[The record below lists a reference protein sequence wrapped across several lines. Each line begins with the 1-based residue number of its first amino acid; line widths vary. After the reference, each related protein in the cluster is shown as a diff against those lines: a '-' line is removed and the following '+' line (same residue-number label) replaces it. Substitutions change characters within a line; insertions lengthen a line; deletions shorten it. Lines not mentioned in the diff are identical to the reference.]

1 MSKTT
6 MWDKELRVAGE
17 AARDAGHVFNRMF
30 GRVNQIVNK
39 GDIDLVTEAD
49 LEAEQSI
56 LKIICGHFPRD
67 NVLSEETGLHGEISD
82 RTWLVDPLDGT
93 TNFAHGFPFFAVSI
107 ALEIEKEIVLGIV
120 YNPYMEEYF
129 QAAKGMGA
137 YLNNKPI
144 QVSKT
149 QTLKESLLATGFP
162 YDIHEKSE
170 TVMDL
175 FKKILVRAQGVRR
188 PGSAAIDMCYV
199 AAGRFDG
206 FWESDLKPW
215 DTAAGTIIVK
225 EAGGK
230 LSTYEGNPYDPY
242 KKSIVAANP
251 FIHDAVIKVL
261 MDNGSSKA
269 SDS

>member
-1 MSKTT
+1 
-6 MWDKELRVAGE
+6 MWDKELRVAGQ
-17 AARDAGHVFNRMF
+17 AARAAGNVFNRTF
-30 GRVNQIVNK
+30 GRVHKIMKK

-49 LEAEQSI
+49 LEAEKTI
-56 LKIICGHFPRD
+56 LEIIRRNFPRD
-67 NVLSEETGLHGEISD
+67 NVLTEETGLHGDISD
-82 RTWLVDPLDGT
+82 RIWIVDPLDGT

-107 ALEIEKEIVLGIV
+107 ALEIKKEIMLGIV

-129 QAAKGMGA
+129 QAAKGTGA

-144 QVSKT
+144 KVSKI
-149 QTLKESLLATGFP
+149 QTLDESLLGTGFP
-162 YDIHEKSE
+162 YDIHEKPE

-175 FKKILVRAQGVRR
+175 FTKMLVRAQGVRR

-251 FIHDAVIKVL
+251 FIHDAMMQVL
-261 MDNGSSKA
+261 MDNR
-269 SDS
+269 